1 MDWLRLSEWWVGEVN
16 SDPAYEEVVT
26 PLLLAVLDPSPE
38 NSYIDLGCGEGRV
51 MRELAALGVRSH
63 GVDLS
68 EHLVSR
74 TDGGVV
80 GDIEELPIRSGA
92 FDGAFSVLTVEHLE
106 DVRPFFQE
114 AARIVVPKGVLAVVL
129 NHPAWTAPGSTP
141 IEDSDGEVLWRP
153 GEYFSSGS
161 SDMPAGDGAV
171 TFHHRSVSVLLNSAA
186 HAGWFLEKMVEQ
198 PHHELQDQT
207 GIPRL
212 MACRWLLLR

>member
-1 MDWLRLSEWWVGEVN
+1 MDWLRLSEWWVDEVN

-68 EHLVSR
+68 EHLISR

-161 SDMPAGDGAV
+161 SDVRAGDGTV
-171 TFHHRSVSVLLNSAA
+171 TFHHRPVSALVNAA
-186 HAGWFLEKMVEQ
+186 VDAGWWLEKMVEQ
-198 PHHELQDQT
+198 PHHELPDQT

-212 MACRWLLLR
+212 MACRWFLA